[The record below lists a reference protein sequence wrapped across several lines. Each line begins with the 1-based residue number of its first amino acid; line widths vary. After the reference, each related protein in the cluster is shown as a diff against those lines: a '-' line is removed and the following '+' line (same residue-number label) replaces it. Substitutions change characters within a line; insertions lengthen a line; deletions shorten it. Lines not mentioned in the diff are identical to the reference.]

1 MITQEYKLNL
11 IPDNFPVF
19 VRCSQYDTES
29 RTIEMTL
36 YEGSALYTIP
46 NGATV
51 TVRGTKQD
59 GTGFEYPCTFS
70 GSVVSFDI
78 QAQMTIFAG
87 KVPSEI
93 RITSNGEILGSCNFY
108 FLVESTPLD
117 SSTVISESDL
127 PLFEQVAQ
135 ELPQAI
141 EDIEWLKENIN
152 KVYGIKRSLTTSS
165 SAWERTND
173 SVGLNANATF
183 DGTDVVND
191 FDNLYPWSKIKT
203 VNMAD
208 NGTINAQIGD
218 VNFKF
223 DGTNGEVMTY
233 IPPFYWKRWQDSSY
247 EYIQI
252 SNNYFDGASFSEG
265 FYVGRYTTSSGHHSY
280 SGVASLVN
288 TNITTFRTNA
298 KAKGTGWG
306 QMDYHYFLLQMLY
319 LVEYADNNSQAK
331 LGNGISS
338 VRYVATDTA
347 TVAETSVNRIIIA
360 TDNSAYEVGTYI
372 NIGTSQGGTQVA
384 SMRKITSK
392 ETVTDGTAINFD
404 GTSVNIA
411 VGNVLWG
418 GQQLLGE
425 CDSLGMK
432 SGTLNDSGRHAMI
445 YRGIEN
451 LFGNIFQFMDGL
463 NIKDNVAYICYDQ
476 DEYTVNKF
484 TSPYEQIGYTNATSN
499 NYAKQMGYD
508 SGHPLVGLPVAVQ
521 SNATTTYYCDYY
533 YQNTGDRIARVGGD
547 FSGGANAGVF
557 YWLLNNPSGDTYISF
572 GSRLLRKT
580 VQ

>member
-19 VRCSQYDTES
+19 VRCSQYDAES

-59 GTGFEYPCTFS
+59 KTGFEYPCTFS

-208 NGTINAQIGD
+208 DGTINAQIGD

-252 SNNYFDGASFSEG
+252 SNNAFDGASYSEG

-347 TVAETSVNRIIIA
+347 TVAETGVNRIIIA

-392 ETVTDGTAINFD
+392 ETVTGGTAINFD

-432 SGTLNDSGRHAMI
+432 SGTLNNSGRHAMI

-451 LFGNIFQFMDGL
+451 LFGNLFQFVDGL

-476 DEYTVNKF
+476 DEYTVDKF

-521 SNATTTYYCDYY
+521 SSATTTYYCDYY
-533 YQNTGDRIARVGGD
+533 YQNTGNRIARVGGGFGD
-547 FSGGANAGVF
+547 GAADGVF
-557 YWLLNNPSGDTYISF
+557 CWHLAYTSGFAHFSL

>member
-1 MITQEYKLNL
+1 MITQSYKLNL

-59 GTGFEYPCTFS
+59 KTGFEYPCTFS

-233 IPPFYWKRWQDSSY
+233 IPPFYYKRWQDSSY

-252 SNNYFDGASFSEG
+252 SNNTFDGASYSEG
-265 FYVGRYTTSSGHHSY
+265 FYVGRYTTSSGAHSK
-280 SGVASLVN
+280 SGVTSQVS
-288 TNITTFRTNA
+288 TNITTFRTQA
-298 KAKGTGWG
+298 TAKGTGWQ
-306 QMDYHYFLLQMLY
+306 QMDYHYLLLQMLY
-319 LVEYADNNSQAK
+319 LVEYADYNSQTK
-331 LGNGISS
+331 LGQGVTLSTNTAQVSS
-338 VRYVATDTA
+338 GALDSLLMKSGCLT
-347 TVAETSVNRIIIA
+347 N
-360 TDNSAYEVGTYI
+360 
-372 NIGTSQGGTQVA
+372 
-384 SMRKITSK
+384 
-392 ETVTDGTAINFD
+392 DGTA
-404 GTSVNIA
+404 SV
-411 VGNVLWG
+411 
-418 GQQLLGE
+418 
-425 CDSLGMK
+425 M
-432 SGTLNDSGRHAMI
+432 

-451 LFGNIFQFMDGL
+451 PFGNIWQFVDGL
-463 NIKDNVAYICYDQ
+463 NIKDNVAYINYDPSSYAV
-476 DEYTVNKF
+476 DTFDGDYSAV
-484 TSPYEQIGYTNATSN
+484 GYTNATAN
-499 NYAKQMGYD
+499 GYANTMGYD
-508 SGHPLVGLPVAVQ
+508 SNNPMCAFPISVGSGAGA
-521 SNATTTYYCDYY
+521 SAYITDYY
-533 YQNTGDRIARVGGD
+533 YQNTGNRIAVVGGAWGGG
-547 FSGGANAGVF
+547 SGAGVF
-557 YWLLNNPSGDTYISF
+557 YWNFNNDSSNAYSYI
-572 GSRLLRKT
+572 GSRLLYK
-580 VQ
+580 

>member
-19 VRCSQYDTES
+19 VRCSQYDAES

-59 GTGFEYPCTFS
+59 RTGFEYPCTFN

-252 SNNYFDGASFSEG
+252 SNNTFDGASYSEG
-265 FYVGRYTTSSGHHSY
+265 FYVGRYTTSSGTHSK
-280 SGVASLVN
+280 SGVTSQVS
-288 TNITTFRTNA
+288 TNITNFRTQA
-298 KAKGTGWG
+298 RAKGTGWQ
-306 QMDYHYFLLQMLY
+306 QMDYHYLLLQMLY
-319 LVEYADNNSQAK
+319 LVEYADYNSQTK
-331 LGNGISS
+331 LGQGVTLSTNTAQVSS
-338 VRYVATDTA
+338 GALDSLLMKSGCLT
-347 TVAETSVNRIIIA
+347 N
-360 TDNSAYEVGTYI
+360 
-372 NIGTSQGGTQVA
+372 
-384 SMRKITSK
+384 
-392 ETVTDGTAINFD
+392 DGTA
-404 GTSVNIA
+404 SV
-411 VGNVLWG
+411 
-418 GQQLLGE
+418 
-425 CDSLGMK
+425 M
-432 SGTLNDSGRHAMI
+432 

-451 LFGNIFQFMDGL
+451 PFGNIWQFVDGL
-463 NIKDNVAYICYDQ
+463 NIKDNVAYINYDPSSYAV
-476 DEYTVNKF
+476 DTF
-484 TSPYEQIGYTNATSN
+484 TGDYSAIGYTNATAN
-499 NYAKQMGYD
+499 GYANTMGYD
-508 SGHPLVGLPVAVQ
+508 SNNPICAFPILTGSGAGT
-521 SNATTTYYCDYY
+521 SAYITDYY
-533 YQNTGDRIARVGGD
+533 YQNTGNRIAIVGGIWS
-547 FSGGANAGVF
+547 FGAAAGMF
-557 YWLLNNPSGDTYISF
+557 YWHFNGGSSSAGGSL
-572 GSRLLRKT
+572 GSRLLYK
-580 VQ
+580 

>member
-1 MITQEYKLNL
+1 MITQSYKLNL

-59 GTGFEYPCTFS
+59 KTGFEYPCTFS

-141 EDIEWLKENIN
+141 EDIEWLKENVN

-208 NGTINAQIGD
+208 NGTINAQIRD

-233 IPPFYWKRWQDSSY
+233 IPPFYWKRWQDGSY

-252 SNNYFDGASFSEG
+252 SNNTFDGASYSDG
-265 FYVGRYTTSSGHHSY
+265 FYVGRYTTSSGTHSK
-280 SGVASLVN
+280 SGVTSQVS
-288 TNITTFRTNA
+288 TNITNFRTQA
-298 KAKGTGWG
+298 RAKGTGW
-306 QMDYHYFLLQMLY
+306 QQLDYHYLLLQMLY
-319 LVEYADNNSQAK
+319 LVEYADYNSQTK
-331 LGNGISS
+331 LGQGVTLSTNTAQVSS
-338 VRYVATDTA
+338 GALDSLLMKSGCLT
-347 TVAETSVNRIIIA
+347 N
-360 TDNSAYEVGTYI
+360 
-372 NIGTSQGGTQVA
+372 
-384 SMRKITSK
+384 
-392 ETVTDGTAINFD
+392 DGTA
-404 GTSVNIA
+404 SV
-411 VGNVLWG
+411 
-418 GQQLLGE
+418 
-425 CDSLGMK
+425 M
-432 SGTLNDSGRHAMI
+432 

-451 LFGNIFQFMDGL
+451 PFGNIWQFVDGL
-463 NIKDNVAYICYDQ
+463 NIKDNVAYINYDPSSYAV
-476 DEYTVNKF
+476 DTFDGDYSAV
-484 TSPYEQIGYTNATSN
+484 GYTNATAN
-499 NYAKQMGYD
+499 GYANTMGYD
-508 SGHPLVGLPVAVQ
+508 SNNPMCAFPISVGSGAGA
-521 SNATTTYYCDYY
+521 SAYITDYY
-533 YQNTGDRIARVGGD
+533 YQNTGNRIAVVGGYW
-547 FSGGANAGVF
+547 SLGSIAGMF
-557 YWLLNNPSGDTYISF
+557 YWFFYYASGYEYSNL
-572 GSRLLRKT
+572 GSRLLYK
-580 VQ
+580 

>member
-1 MITQEYKLNL
+1 MITQSYKLNL

-59 GTGFEYPCTFS
+59 KTGFEYPCTFS

-141 EDIEWLKENIN
+141 EDIEWLKENVN

-208 NGTINAQIGD
+208 NGTINAQIRD

-233 IPPFYWKRWQDSSY
+233 IPPFYWKRWQDGSY

-252 SNNYFDGASFSEG
+252 SNNTFDGASYSDG
-265 FYVGRYTTSSGHHSY
+265 FYVGRYTTSSGTHSK
-280 SGVASLVN
+280 SGVTSQVS
-288 TNITTFRTNA
+288 TNITNFRTQA
-298 KAKGTGWG
+298 RAKGTGW
-306 QMDYHYFLLQMLY
+306 QQLDYHYLLLQMLY
-319 LVEYADNNSQAK
+319 LVEYADYNSQTK
-331 LGNGISS
+331 LGQGVTLSTNTAQVSS
-338 VRYVATDTA
+338 GALDSLLMKSGCLT
-347 TVAETSVNRIIIA
+347 N
-360 TDNSAYEVGTYI
+360 
-372 NIGTSQGGTQVA
+372 
-384 SMRKITSK
+384 
-392 ETVTDGTAINFD
+392 DGTA
-404 GTSVNIA
+404 SV
-411 VGNVLWG
+411 
-418 GQQLLGE
+418 
-425 CDSLGMK
+425 M
-432 SGTLNDSGRHAMI
+432 

-451 LFGNIFQFMDGL
+451 PFGNIWQFVDGL
-463 NIKDNVAYICYDQ
+463 NIKDNVAYINYDPSSYAV
-476 DEYTVNKF
+476 DTFDGDYSAV
-484 TSPYEQIGYTNATSN
+484 GYTNATAN
-499 NYAKQMGYD
+499 GYANTMGYD
-508 SGHPLVGLPVAVQ
+508 SNNPMCAFPISVGSGAGA
-521 SNATTTYYCDYY
+521 SAYITDYY
-533 YQNTGDRIARVGGD
+533 YQNTGNRIAVVGGRWN
-547 FSGGANAGVF
+547 FGSSAGMF
-557 YWLLNNPSGDTYISF
+557 YWNFSDASSLTLSNV
-572 GSRLLRKT
+572 GSRLLYK
-580 VQ
+580 